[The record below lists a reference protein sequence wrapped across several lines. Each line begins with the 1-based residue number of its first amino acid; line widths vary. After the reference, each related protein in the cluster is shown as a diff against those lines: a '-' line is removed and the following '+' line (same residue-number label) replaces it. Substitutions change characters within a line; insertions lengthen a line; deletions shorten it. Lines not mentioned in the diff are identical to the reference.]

1 MSDHPTPEG
10 VQFFDQAS
18 GRQCLL
24 SEDGWTKGWLLWKH
38 PDGQWITWRKA
49 TKDDRQRLALIGG
62 LRMRDVVLLDQQETD
77 R

>member
-1 MSDHPTPEG
+1 MSEHPKPAGFE
-10 VQFFDQAS
+10 FFDVTSQRHAM
-18 GRQCLL
+18 L
-24 SEDGWTKGWLLWKH
+24 SVEGWTKGWLLWKH